1 MTDKQKSHIEEM
13 EAKLAKLKAETVDS
27 PAQAKAI
34 HESAMK

>member
-1 MTDKQKSHIEEM
+1 MTKLQKSHIEEM
-13 EAKLAKLKAETVDS
+13 EANLAKLKAETINS